1 MRSEDDRAYVEY
13 LSARLPWLHRTAY
26 LLCGDG
32 DRADDVVQMTAI
44 AMYAHWGKV
53 REAENMDAYVH
64 RMLFRSFLR
73 VRRHAWSRVLLLNRL
88 PDRPTGGDGHGVE
101 ERDNVLRA
109 LEQLPK
115 GQRTV
120 LVLRY
125 FSDLSVEDTAAVLG
139 CSTGTV
145 KSQTTKALANLR
157 NLIGSPDSL
166 RSS

>member
-1 MRSEDDRAYVEY
+1 MRSEDEGAYVEY

-26 LLCGDG
+26 LLCGDA

-44 AMYAHWGKV
+44 AICAHWGKV
-53 REAENMDAYVH
+53 READNMDAYVH

-73 VRRHAWSRVLLLNRL
+73 VRRHAWSRVLLLNRV
-88 PDRPTGGDGHGVE
+88 PDRPASGGGHGVE
-101 ERDNVLRA
+101 ERDAVLRA
-109 LEQLPK
+109 LDQLPK

-125 FSDLSVEDTAAVLG
+125 FSDLSVEDTATALG
-139 CSTGTV
+139 CSAGTV
-145 KSQTTKALANLR
+145 KSQTNKALANLR
-157 NLIGSPDSL
+157 KLIGSPDSL